1 MKIEVKEYRPAKG
14 SDLAKDKKFHDTRDL
29 AGAMTFKATCD
40 TDAIQLAALY
50 RAWCLDGKKSPLVD
64 FRANAIEEFLKAR
77 GMTINKEKP

>member
-1 MKIEVKEYRPAKG
+1 MEIEVKEYRPAKG
-14 SDLAKDKKFHDTRDL
+14 SDLAKEKFHSTTDL
-29 AGAMTFKATCD
+29 AGKITFKATCD

-77 GMTINKEKP
+77 GMTITKEKP